1 MLTQSEVKRL
11 FDFNAETGV
20 VTRLVTRGYRAK
32 AGDTVGSIN
41 DRGYM
46 TVKIINST
54 YMLHRVI
61 WLWVYG
67 EFPPHDIDHINGDRA
82 DNRLVNLR
90 AVTRQ
95 ENMKNRC
102 LSKNNKSGTTG
113 VYWSGQKKWL
123 ARS

>member
-67 EFPPHDIDHINGDRA
+67 EFPPNDIDHINGDRA

-102 LSKNNKSGTTG
+102 LSKNNKSGT
-113 VYWSGQKKWL
+113 S
-123 ARS
+123 RS